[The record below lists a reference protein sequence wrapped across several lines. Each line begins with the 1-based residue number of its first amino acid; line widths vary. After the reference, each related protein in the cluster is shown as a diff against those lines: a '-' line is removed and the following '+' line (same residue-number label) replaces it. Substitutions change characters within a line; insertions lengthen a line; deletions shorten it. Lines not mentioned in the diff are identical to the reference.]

1 LLVLLV
7 VGWPGSSNGLQHV
20 VYPLTVCPAV
30 AAAAAAAVVASFLQG
45 LSKQISEL
53 KSSLAF
59 QEAERRQAQQLLLH
73 LQAGDAVD
81 TSLSSPAGWSLL
93 PPFEDT

>member
-20 VYPLTVCPAV
+20 VYPLTVCPA

-45 LSKQISEL
+45 LSKQIGEL

-73 LQAGDAVD
+73 LQSGDAAD